1 MKRRFGSKNFA
12 NMDVSTEILKEQG
25 VCLSRR
31 DGRKIKEVKYTLH
44 AHTLLAKDVLM
55 NTQIDC

>member
-1 MKRRFGSKNFA
+1 
-12 NMDVSTEILKEQG
+12 MDVSTEILKEQG